1 MHGTPSGTHAAAAA
15 GGSRA
20 ERLIAGCEGVDAVVI
35 LNDSGPFLDSTFW
48 YLTEQASGS
57 FEGSAAVVT
66 ADGGLHVLT
75 GSLEAETART
85 GQGEVH
91 VHGTRAERD
100 AVFKDLLDG
109 ARRIGVNFHGITYA
123 SVQYL
128 RRVLGDVE
136 LVDVGKGISATV
148 SIKDDKELAS
158 IRRAC
163 AISSR
168 VAAEIPDMLREGM
181 TEKEA
186 ATFIDGRQRELGG
199 EGNSFDTIAAFGENA
214 SMPHHSPG
222 DRRLREGDV
231 ALFDFG
237 TKYERYCSDL
247 TRTVFFGEPDDE
259 LRRAYEVVM
268 RAQEAGFA
276 EYRDGA
282 PAAAADRAARDIIDG
297 SEFAGRFIHTF
308 GHGIGMDV
316 HQDISVYHGSEQ
328 TLRSGNVVSAEPGI
342 YLPGKG
348 GIRIE
353 DTCLVTADGAER
365 LTGFP
370 RGITVVRP

>member
-1 MHGTPSGTHAAAAA
+1 
-15 GGSRA
+15 
-20 ERLIAGCEGVDAVVI
+20 
-35 LNDSGPFLDSTFW
+35 
-48 YLTEQASGS
+48 
-57 FEGSAAVVT
+57 
-66 ADGGLHVLT
+66 
-75 GSLEAETART
+75 
-85 GQGEVH
+85 
-91 VHGTRAERD
+91 
-100 AVFKDLLDG
+100 
-109 ARRIGVNFHGITYA
+109 
-123 SVQYL
+123 
-128 RRVLGDVE
+128 
-136 LVDVGKGISATV
+136 
-148 SIKDDKELAS
+148 
-158 IRRAC
+158 
-163 AISSR
+163 
-168 VAAEIPDMLREGM
+168 
-181 TEKEA
+181 
-186 ATFIDGRQRELGG
+186 
-199 EGNSFDTIAAFGENA
+199 
-214 SMPHHSPG
+214 MPHHSPG